1 MTQTA
6 MKLKID
12 GMHCDAC
19 VRRVTAAL
27 QKLPTVAVDRVTVG
41 EADIVFDVS
50 RLQTNQIIEAV
61 DAIGFRAEVA
71 P

>member
-41 EADIVFDVS
+41 EADLVFDVS